1 MADWM
6 LLTNK
11 LLSACTAAVL
21 YYTIGLAH
29 TARIHPMCRAQLST
43 QQQQYTTANHTT
55 TVACN
60 ISSSSDSSCPVS
72 FHSLSN
78 SFFSSV
84 RVVCLRVRW
93 LIGSCPSP
101 LRCFG
106 SASCLPYPID
116 RSTRH
121 VVPAARRGRSRRGRH
136 TSAARSARHH
146 SAAGRRGCL
155 PGRVPAAAADHWR
168 GGRTGGRPAGQRA
181 VRGGGGEGRAE
192 GQEEAEEGGRG
203 EEEGRGEGG
212 GGGGQREREAS
223 KAKAATAR
231 SADEDEDDEDDEDGE
246 GANGAEEKKALTKT
260 ALKKAKKEAA
270 KRKEEERLK
279 AEAEAKKKAEEAE
292 KKKAKKKKAKKTEGE
307 AAASSTAEPSPSASQ
322 QSSKRE
328 DEGWEVQKSDK
339 PSSNKPASMKGQAA
353 SNAPASASA
362 AAANSAAARSAS
374 KKADGEGGAA
384 AAGGP
389 QSYEEMYIPFKFHAQ
404 LIGAKGAT
412 LQQLQ
417 QGTGAKIDM
426 PKKDSGSTKV
436 QITGSSEGVQAAKGA
451 IDSLISKGY
460 STITHPGYVHDDL
473 SVPDDKMGHIIGP
486 SGAYI
491 KAIQDKTKTRIN
503 LPDKDSGSSRVTIV
517 GKKEDVRSARLA
529 IKELLTDGY
538 SPLTHENFVKRE
550 VPYPADKLHVLIGSK
565 GQTIKSIQGNSKARI
580 RIPERSAAQ
589 GQSEVLIA
597 VVGTAEQVAQAERE
611 IKRLLIPVTVV
622 EEEPEE
628 EYVNGTWSEAGPTE
642 DELWE

>member
-1 MADWM
+1 MS
-6 LLTNK
+6 LL
-11 LLSACTAAVL
+11 LPGVAAAVVAVIL
-21 YYTIGLAH
+21 L
-29 TARIHPMCRAQLST
+29 LLD
-43 QQQQYTTANHTT
+43 QQIT
-55 TVACN
+55 TVLLGAAA
-60 ISSSSDSSCPVS
+60 IFPAVYLLLQQTASKAGGVVGGQQGKGLLEEEEERAARKDKKKQKKVDEARKKDAARAAALAEKEKEAAQARTASSSS
-72 FHSLSN
+72 
-78 SFFSSV
+78 
-84 RVVCLRVRW
+84 R
-93 LIGSCPSP
+93 
-101 LRCFG
+101 
-106 SASCLPYPID
+106 
-116 RSTRH
+116 T
-121 VVPAARRGRSRRGRH
+121 
-136 TSAARSARHH
+136 T
-146 SAAGRRGCL
+146 
-155 PGRVPAAAADHWR
+155 ADN
-168 GGRTGGRPAGQRA
+168 
-181 VRGGGGEGRAE
+181 
-192 GQEEAEEGGRG
+192 
-203 EEEGRGEGG
+203 
-212 GGGGQREREAS
+212 
-223 KAKAATAR
+223 
-231 SADEDEDDEDDEDGE
+231 DDDDDEDNDDDSEA
-246 GANGAEEKKALTKT
+246 ANGAEEKKALTKT

-270 KRKEEERLK
+270 KRKEEERVK
-279 AEAEAKKKAEEAE
+279 AEAEAKKKADEAE
-292 KKKAKKKKAKKTEGE
+292 KKKAKKKKTKKTEGE
-307 AAASSTAEPSPSASQ
+307 AAASSTAESSPTSSSAA
-322 QSSKRE
+322 SKRE
-328 DEGWEVQKSDK
+328 DDGWEVQKSDK
-339 PSSNKPASMKGQAA
+339 PSSNKPASNKGQ
-353 SNAPASASA
+353 SASA
-362 AAANSAAARSAS
+362 AAASSASSSSLTAKSGS
-374 KKADGEGGAA
+374 KKADGEGGSTYTPEA
-384 AAGGP
+384 
-389 QSYEEMYIPFKFHAQ
+389 YEEMYIPFKFHAQ

-436 QITGSSEGVQAAKGA
+436 QITGPSEGVRAAKGA

-517 GKKEDVRSARLA
+517 GKKDDVRSARLA

-550 VPYPADKLHVLIGSK
+550 VAFPADKLHVLIGSK

-589 GQSEVLIA
+589 GQQEVLIA
-597 VVGTAEQVAQAERE
+597 VVGTAEQVAQAEKE